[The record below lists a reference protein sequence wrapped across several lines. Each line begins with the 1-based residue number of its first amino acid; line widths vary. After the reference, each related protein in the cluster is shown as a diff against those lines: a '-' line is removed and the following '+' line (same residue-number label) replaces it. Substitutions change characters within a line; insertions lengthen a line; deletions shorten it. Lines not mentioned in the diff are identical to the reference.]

1 MAAPRA
7 TIPSSGRAAVRTAIW
22 PSAAGGA
29 GLVAGACPGSA
40 EPRRI
45 VSPRIG
51 SLRIASHRGGSTG
64 RDRAARDG
72 VAMGP
77 DQQRLTPTERADQVA
92 YLDGELGDA
101 DARAIATKLSN
112 SATARREV
120 ESLEKAWE
128 LLDHLPR
135 PRAAEDFTARTLT
148 EVARREVEAGELG
161 TAVVRTTRRLVRAL
175 IWMVM
180 SLLAF

>member
-1 MAAPRA
+1 
-7 TIPSSGRAAVRTAIW
+7 
-22 PSAAGGA
+22 
-29 GLVAGACPGSA
+29 
-40 EPRRI
+40 
-45 VSPRIG
+45 
-51 SLRIASHRGGSTG
+51 
-64 RDRAARDG
+64 
-72 VAMGP
+72 MGP
-77 DQQRLTPTERADQVA
+77 DQQRLTPTERADLVA

-135 PRAAEDFTARTLT
+135 PRAAEAFTARTRT
-148 EVARREVEAGELG
+148 EIARREVEAGELG
-161 TAVVRTTRRLVRAL
+161 SAVVRTTRRLVRAL

-180 SLLAF
+180 SLLAFGLGYVLTQAIWPNPSDRLTRELPIAEHLEEYRDVGTFEFLQELVESPEFNADRD